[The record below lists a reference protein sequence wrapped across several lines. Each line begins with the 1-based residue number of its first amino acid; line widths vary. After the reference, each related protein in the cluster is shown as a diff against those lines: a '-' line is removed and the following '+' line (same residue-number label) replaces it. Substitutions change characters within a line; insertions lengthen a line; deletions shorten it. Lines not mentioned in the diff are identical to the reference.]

1 MKITIGTLI
10 TGIAALALLVG
21 GWFFLAPTQL
31 GGSVSYV
38 QIYGTSMQ
46 PHFHAGDLV
55 VVRAAPR
62 YHVGEIVA
70 YQNGQ
75 LGNHVVMHRIIGIT
89 DGHYKFKGDNNNFVD
104 SYQPVGNQLVG
115 RMWLHV
121 PMVGTYLMWL
131 HGTRLILLLGIGS
144 LFAVFATVL
153 RGGRR
158 PGRERRSSTG
168 TPRPSGP
175 AGSFPIAPVVAAV
188 LALGFAGLAALSWTR
203 PLTTPTARQGIYTQT
218 GHFAYDAVVPGG
230 RSVYGSTTVKTGQPL
245 FTQLAHSVRFHFAYS
260 FGSSTRH
267 AVGGKIALNAVVTG
281 ASGWKRTLH
290 LSAPQAFTGDHA
302 SVAAVLAFKPL
313 QDLLKQV
320 DTLTNAT
327 GGTYTL
333 TLAPRVDVNGVVAGS
348 AVHESFAPQLP
359 LTLDPNELQLQPGS
373 ATGPSASAALT
384 QTTSGSGIVAAPS
397 RISLLKFHL
406 RVQLARRIALFG
418 GVAALI
424 ALLAS
429 LLLARRARPADE
441 HEQIRREYGDLIIDV
456 EVIPTAS
463 AANTI
468 RTKSFDGIAR
478 VAEQS
483 GHVIMHI
490 ERAGLHTYVVEDGGM
505 LYLHGGA
512 IAGGSREHP
521 LHLAHGA

>member
-1 MKITIGTLI
+1 MKRTIGTLI
-10 TGIAALALLVG
+10 TGIATLALLVG

-55 VVRAAPR
+55 VVRAAPS

-75 LGNHVVMHRIIGIT
+75 LGNHVVMHRIIGLT
-89 DGHYKFKGDNNNFVD
+89 NGHYTFKGDNNNFVD
-104 SYQPVGNQLVG
+104 SYHPVRNQLVG

-131 HGTRLILLLGIGS
+131 HGSRLILLLGIGS

-158 PGRERRSSTG
+158 PGRDRRTPAG
-168 TPRPSGP
+168 TPKPSG
-175 AGSFPIAPVVAAV
+175 SFAMAPVVAGV

-218 GHFAYDAVVPGG
+218 GHFGYDASVPGG
-230 RSVYGSTTVKTGQPL
+230 QRVYGSTTVETGQPL
-245 FTQLAHSVRFHFAYS
+245 FTHLVHSVRFHFAYS
-260 FGSSTRH
+260 FGSSTKH
-267 AVGGKIALNAVVTG
+267 AVAGKIALDAVVTG

-290 LSAPQAFTGDHA
+290 LSAPQTFTGDHA
-302 SVAAVLAFKPL
+302 FVAGVLAFKPL
-313 QDLLKQV
+313 QDLLARV
-320 DTLTNAT
+320 DTLSNTT

-333 TLAPRVDVNGVVAGS
+333 TLTPRVDVHGIVDGTVVRE
-348 AVHESFAPQLP
+348 HFAPQLP
-359 LTLDPNELQLQPGS
+359 LMLDPNQLQLQPGG
-373 ATGPSASAALT
+373 ATGPSAAAALT
-384 QTTSGSGIVAAPS
+384 QSTSGSGLVSAPS

-406 RVQLARRIALFG
+406 SVQLARRIALFG
-418 GVAALI
+418 GVGALV
-424 ALLAS
+424 ALLGA
-429 LLLARRARPADE
+429 LLLGRRARPADE
-441 HEQIRREYGDLIIDV
+441 HETIRRQYGDLIIDV

-468 RTKSFDGIAR
+468 KTKAFDGVAR

-505 LYLHGGA
+505 LYLYGGA
-512 IAGGSREHP
+512 IAAASPETP
-521 LHLAHGA
+521 LHLAHGG